1 MATPPKTAPDSI
13 AEALTR
19 LALELNFVEADS
31 DSGLLPINSFLIEM
45 EETLRPVG
53 APLEIVQAVGQARS
67 WIDRL
72 FDTTA
77 KFDPLT
83 IHHLTEWQQWMTAAV
98 SAWSRGTPC
107 PACHAQ
113 WAVPTSG
120 SLSSA
125 PAISPIDSTDS
136 APTAP
141 ATEPALLLSID
152 ADLELLREFINE
164 SQEHLQNIEH
174 GVLILEENPADADTL
189 NSIFRA
195 FHTFKG
201 GSGFLNLTPIKN
213 LAHELESLLDAAR
226 QNKITI
232 DSAIIDLILQGGDTL
247 KLFVGQ
253 IGEQLNGTNS
263 GQAILVPT
271 LDLIAQVQSVLSVS
285 PGQAAPAAHSLSHSH
300 SRAELAPPA
309 EMKSSA
315 RPDAA
320 VAPEPTRESALLGD
334 APEAPTSGP
343 VFISDPISRIITAG
357 DSPAADSTSNP
368 PRVKAPINGQSTGS
382 GFVKVDT
389 AKLDSLIDLVGEL
402 VISESMVV
410 EDPELLRSPSRH
422 LARNLSQ
429 LRRITSDL
437 QRTAMSLR
445 MVPIR
450 ATFQK
455 MTRLVRDLAAKQDKQ
470 VQLALSGEDTELDR
484 NIVEEISDPLVHMI
498 RNAADHGVEKPEAR
512 IAKGKPALGTIH
524 LRAFHRGGNIV
535 IQIQDDGN
543 GLAKE
548 KLLNKAI
555 EKGIVKPG
563 ETLTDKEIYDL
574 IFAPGFSTAEAVTDI
589 SGRGVGMDVVRRNI
603 EKLRGKVDI
612 ETVLG
617 QGTTFTIYLP
627 LTLAIIDGMI
637 VSSGGERYIIPTLSV
652 RESFRPKPEMIS
664 TVRERGE
671 MVNVRGRLSPLLRLA
686 DFFNRPAAALDPS
699 EGIVVVVESGQ
710 QVRCLLVDELI
721 GKQEVVI
728 KSLGGALKK
737 NAALAGGAVLG
748 DGRIGLILNVDALV
762 KLNVPDSSPTPG
774 ASRRLVPKA
783 PSIEA
788 TALAA

>member
-1 MATPPKTAPDSI
+1 MLTTQVNAQESATRT
-13 AEALTR
+13 LTK
-19 LALELNFVEADS
+19 LALELNFVEPET
-31 DSGLLPINSFLIEM
+31 DSGLLPINCFLGELA
-45 EETLRPVG
+45 ET
-53 APLEIVQAVGQARS
+53 VQEAGTPRALQEAVRVARG
-67 WIDRL
+67 WLAQI
-72 FDTTA
+72 FDSTA
-77 KFDPLT
+77 KWDAAT
-83 IHHLTEWQQWMTAAV
+83 IHRFGEWHQWMNSATAAWIGGLPCPEPLA
-98 SAWSRGTPC
+98 AWNGATEGTPK
-107 PACHAQ
+107 
-113 WAVPTSG
+113 
-120 SLSSA
+120 SA
-125 PAISPIDSTDS
+125 SRDASIALPDSEGTRS
-136 APTAP
+136 V
-141 ATEPALLLSID
+141 TEPSMLLSLES
-152 ADLELLREFINE
+152 DLELLQEFINE
-164 SQEHLQNIEH
+164 SQEHLQNIEN
-174 GVLILEENPADADTL
+174 GVLVLEENPSDSDTL

-201 GSGFLNLTPIKN
+201 GSGFLNLIPIKN

-226 QNKITI
+226 QHKLAIN
-232 DSAIIDLILQGGDTL
+232 SAIIDLILQGGDTL
-247 KLFVGQ
+247 KIFVGQ
-253 IGEQLNGTNS
+253 IGEQLNGKNPGKT
-263 GQAILVPT
+263 IVVPT
-271 LDLIAQVQSVLSVS
+271 LDLITRVQSVLTGNSNR
-285 PGQAAPAAHSLSHSH
+285 PAPS
-300 SRAELAPPA
+300 APPA
-309 EMKSSA
+309 TA
-315 RPDAA
+315 TAIPPPPLQ
-320 VAPEPTRESALLGD
+320 PEPVSAVRQDESLQLVASIRSND
-334 APEAPTSGP
+334 APAETETESEVSLIATPA
-343 VFISDPISRIITAG
+343 SR
-357 DSPAADSTSNP
+357 ADSTNAATTP
-368 PRVKAPINGQSTGS
+368 VKSRPVSSAPAGTG

-410 EDPELLRSPSRH
+410 EDPELIKSPSRH

-455 MTRLVRDLAAKQDKQ
+455 MTRLVRDLAAKQGKQ

-512 IAKGKPALGTIH
+512 IAKGKPAQGTIH
-524 LRAFHRGGNIV
+524 LRAFHRGGSIV

-548 KLLNKAI
+548 KLLSKAI

-563 ETLTDKEIYDL
+563 DSLTDKEIYDL
-574 IFAPGFSTAEAVTDI
+574 IFAPGFSTAEVVTDI

-686 DFFNRPAAALDPS
+686 AYFNRPSKVTEPS
-699 EGIVVVVESGQ
+699 DGIVVVVESGQ
-710 QVRCLLVDELI
+710 QIRCLLVDELI

-762 KLNVPDSSPTPG
+762 KLSGPQSTPAPIPSRRTTSSPIAT
-774 ASRRLVPKA
+774 
-783 PSIEA
+783 EA